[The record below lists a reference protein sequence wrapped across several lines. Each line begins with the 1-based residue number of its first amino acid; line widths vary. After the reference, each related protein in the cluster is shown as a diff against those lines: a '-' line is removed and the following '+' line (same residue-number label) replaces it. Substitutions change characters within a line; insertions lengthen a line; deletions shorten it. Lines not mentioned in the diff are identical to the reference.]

1 MTRFAITFGEVA
13 ILHSGSKE
21 IGKIRDKGFSVAELR
36 KIKKKI
42 KNSKLIMLSDI
53 LPDELRKEN
62 EACLLVIKNGIDLF
76 LKEGSADKMLK
87 EQKK

>member
-36 KIKKKI
+36 KIKKI

-62 EACLLVIKNGIDLF
+62 EACLLVIKMELIF
-76 LKEGSADKMLK
+76 F
-87 EQKK
+87 